1 VSVLKLAA
9 DEFNNIIGD
18 LKTLVE
24 QNFKKTVMAAV
35 TIDGTKLLGSMTP
48 DLQDIFLSKL
58 VEKTFQPGETII
70 EEAKE
75 NATFYIIKS
84 GSVKV
89 VQVDKG
95 KGTPREIASLVEGQY
110 FGERAL
116 LKGEPA
122 NAAIKVKDGAALT
135 VYSCDRDTFT
145 EYLGPLQAIIDTAIA
160 KREAA
165 ANEPEKPHF
174 NDLELRRILGVGTF
188 GRVKLVIH
196 KPTQV
201 SYALKCMRKAQ
212 VVATKQQSHVLNEK
226 RILAMMDHPF
236 ILRLV
241 NTYQDKGELY
251 MLLEL
256 ALGGE
261 LFSLLAKRAPL
272 GDGMGKFYS
281 ASVVSIFSYMHGHK
295 VIYRDLK
302 PENLLLDKDGYIK
315 MVDFGFAKIL
325 QDRTW
330 TLCGTP
336 EYLAPE
342 IILNKGHGF
351 GADWWC
357 VGILTFECL
366 TSQTPFVSND
376 PMEGYRKI
384 IKCRVPWPPHLQ
396 PMARDFI
403 DRLLTVDPSR
413 RLGTLKN
420 GPKDVKAHPWFTG
433 FDFKKLENKQLPAPY
448 VPKIKSQTD
457 DSNFDHYEDEGKKNY
472 PQENFP
478 RDAFA
483 EFADEWCD

>member
-1 VSVLKLAA
+1 MVKGQASAMQSSANFLKAVPLLSPLSDEQRAALSNVMEPLTFKDGEYIVNMGQKADAMYFIKSGEVAVHQGDDKGDLSRLSQGKYFGESCLEEGGAAQVRKANIVAVGNVSVLKLAA

-174 NDLELRRILGVGTF
+174 KISSYGASWASALSAASSSSSTNRR
-188 GRVKLVIH
+188 RS
-196 KPTQV
+196 PTR
-201 SYALKCMRKAQ
+201 S
-212 VVATKQQSHVLNEK
+212 
-226 RILAMMDHPF
+226 
-236 ILRLV
+236 
-241 NTYQDKGELY
+241 
-251 MLLEL
+251 
-256 ALGGE
+256 
-261 LFSLLAKRAPL
+261 
-272 GDGMGKFYS
+272 S
-281 ASVVSIFSYMHGHK
+281 ACARPRSSPPSS
-295 VIYRDLK
+295 
-302 PENLLLDKDGYIK
+302 N
-315 MVDFGFAKIL
+315 
-325 QDRTW
+325 RTCS
-330 TLCGTP
+330 T
-336 EYLAPE
+336 
-342 IILNKGHGF
+342 
-351 GADWWC
+351 
-357 VGILTFECL
+357 
-366 TSQTPFVSND
+366 
-376 PMEGYRKI
+376 
-384 IKCRVPWPPHLQ
+384 
-396 PMARDFI
+396 
-403 DRLLTVDPSR
+403 R
-413 RLGTLKN
+413 RGS
-420 GPKDVKAHPWFTG
+420 W
-433 FDFKKLENKQLPAPY
+433 
-448 VPKIKSQTD
+448 
-457 DSNFDHYEDEGKKNY
+457 
-472 PQENFP
+472 
-478 RDAFA
+478 R
-483 EFADEWCD
+483 